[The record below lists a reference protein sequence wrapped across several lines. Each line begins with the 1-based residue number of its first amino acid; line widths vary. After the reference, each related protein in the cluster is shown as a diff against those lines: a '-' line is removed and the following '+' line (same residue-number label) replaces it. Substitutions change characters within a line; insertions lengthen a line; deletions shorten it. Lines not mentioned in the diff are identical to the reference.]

1 MKTDESKRIAQLE
14 EEIKNTKNYYMQR
27 IRELS
32 DKSGKNGKVSG
43 RVPAK
48 SGGSSRFD
56 TTQDD
61 VNILR
66 DANDKLIKERN
77 LLA

>member
-1 MKTDESKRIAQLE
+1 VKTKETKEIEQLK

-32 DKSGKNGKVSG
+32 DKNGKNGKVSG
-43 RVPAK
+43 RVPK
-48 SGGSSRFD
+48 SGGSDRFD
-56 TTQDD
+56 TSKDD

-66 DANDKLIKERN
+66 DANDKLMKERN